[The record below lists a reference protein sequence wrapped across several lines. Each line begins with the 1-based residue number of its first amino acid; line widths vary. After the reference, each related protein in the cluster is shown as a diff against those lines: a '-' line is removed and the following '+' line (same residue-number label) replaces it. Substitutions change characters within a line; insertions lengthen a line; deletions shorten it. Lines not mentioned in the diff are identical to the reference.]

1 MIIWHICFYF
11 HSLDWWR
18 WHFEK
23 IRLFDPVTV
32 DDMDGDGLRI
42 TRLWAQVMEKNDDLH
57 NNQIMRWKRIV
68 ARRNSAQ
75 SNDFRI

>member
-1 MIIWHICFYF
+1 
-11 HSLDWWR
+11 
-18 WHFEK
+18 
-23 IRLFDPVTV
+23 
-32 DDMDGDGLRI
+32 MDGDGLRI